1 MSAFRVL
8 ADGARVPALG
18 LGTWGFGGREQ
29 PDDTRD
35 DESVSAIQTAISLG
49 FTHIDMAAE
58 YGAGHCEELV
68 GRAIQGADRGK
79 LFVTTRVPRGSLS
92 RRDLAASAQASLKRL
107 GVDQLDLL
115 LVGWPNPEVPLRETM
130 RALEECYEEG
140 LTAHIGVSNFSAQLM
155 YEAQGYLRESWIA
168 VNESEFSL
176 LDQKPRME
184 LLPACRKTGVL
195 LVAYRP
201 LGHGILARPGNPF
214 LDGVAERYGKTRSQV
229 ALNWVVD
236 QEGVAA
242 VPKSGN
248 PVHLMELAG
257 ATGWSLEAADREAL
271 AGSFS

>member
-1 MSAFRVL
+1 
-8 ADGARVPALG
+8 
-18 LGTWGFGGREQ
+18 
-29 PDDTRD
+29 
-35 DESVSAIQTAISLG
+35 
-49 FTHIDMAAE
+49 
-58 YGAGHCEELV
+58 
-68 GRAIQGADRGK
+68 
-79 LFVTTRVPRGSLS
+79 
-92 RRDLAASAQASLKRL
+92 
-107 GVDQLDLL
+107 
-115 LVGWPNPEVPLRETM
+115 
-130 RALEECYEEG
+130 
-140 LTAHIGVSNFSAQLM
+140 M